1 MNKKKCLLSDIC
13 CSVCYERIKIKLIFA
28 IGCLT
33 LVGADSE
40 IKEMIIIEIDAK
52 VKEWF

>member
-1 MNKKKCLLSDIC
+1 MNKKKCLLSDI

-52 VKEWF
+52 VKEWI